1 MTYSLS
7 WMADVLKDAKQ
18 KVAEQP
24 GWKTRGRSDVGDIE
38 IIYLV
43 IIQLADY
50 RGTCRRSEPSPMDE
64 AVATL
69 WQAHWQT
76 WGWAAMALG
85 MLWLQAGQTMLDMG
99 RGLDAP
105 KATRRA

>member
-38 IIYLV
+38 IIICHHTAGGL
-43 IIQLADY
+43 